1 MNCTSVSVLKA
12 HEVPYS
18 EVKNEGKEET
28 LKICQGHSKFMRKS
42 DYQDETE
49 KFQ

>member
-12 HEVPYS
+12 REAPYS
-18 EVKNEGKEET
+18 EVKTKGKKRLEV
-28 LKICQGHSKFMRKS
+28 CQGHSKFMRKS

-49 KFQ
+49 KFR